1 MFQKDLGH
9 DGLPFEVIWGLF
21 FKWSS
26 PGLGIYEFVFHITV
40 SENTTIQTSKRK
52 QVSEFSFQDGK
63 VISVVESE
71 AILVHLNWI
80 F

>member
-1 MFQKDLGH
+1 
-9 DGLPFEVIWGLF
+9 
-21 FKWSS
+21 
-26 PGLGIYEFVFHITV
+26 VFHITV

-71 AILVHLNWI
+71 AILVHLN
-80 F
+80 